1 MVSMML
7 TDPGYPSHAE
17 GPILLQPVL
26 KEYARALHIPIHAHA
41 PSHHVSP
48 PRRGDGLHL
57 HLFAL
62 PARPHRFSFWPV
74 SPSIETPAVFF
85 WELAPG
91 TQYTLAP
98 GNLFTRGT
106 VKCDPRGRAV
116 SGILGENIYVLFD
129 LLGQPTAVRPLL
141 LRRTLDL
148 CLEGM
153 TEVVCHETG
162 RLPHQ
167 VQVTLRRQS
176 HRTTLM
182 MLECAEAW
190 REQSSPPDPSAG
202 TSGAFETGD
211 QIRQGMAIVEENLKE
226 LSRQMALHTRMLSS
240 CRERI
245 RILTEV
251 EQSEELLVREI
262 EALTAIPEVR
272 EVEILGDCLRVITN
286 TVETV
291 VAGKRFRLGRFQLDI
306 RFNGDVAI
314 KNLTR
319 AYGYYDH
326 PHVWDAKPCLG
337 NIGHSVPKL
346 VSEFQ
351 WVATAQLLLEYLKTV
366 NPNGWYTPIDH
377 WEELHA

>member
-26 KEYARALHIPIHAHA
+26 QEYARALHIPIHAHA

-48 PRRGDGLHL
+48 PRRGDSLHL

-74 SPSIETPAVFF
+74 SPSIETPAVFL

-148 CLEGM
+148 CLEGL
-153 TEVVCHETG
+153 TEVMSHETG

-167 VQVTLRRQS
+167 VQVTLRQLS
-176 HRTTLM
+176 HRTTL
-182 MLECAEAW
+182 LALDYQTNRGQDPGAADGFSARPAHAE
-190 REQSSPPDPSAG
+190 DGAG
-202 TSGAFETGD
+202 IQQQMKIA
-211 QIRQGMAIVEENLKE
+211 EENLKE
-226 LSRQMALHTRMLSS
+226 LSLQMALHTRLLGN
-240 CRERI
+240 CRERL
-245 RILTEV
+245 RMLQQA
-251 EQSEELLVREI
+251 EQSKEWLPRELDGLF
-262 EALTAIPEVR
+262 ATPEVA
-272 EVEILGDCLRVITN
+272 EVKVLADRLSVVTNILEAAVG
-286 TVETV
+286 
-291 VAGKRFRLGRFQLDI
+291 AKRYRLGRFRIDI
-306 RFNGDVAI
+306 HFNGEVTI
-314 KNLTR
+314 TNLTR
-319 AYGYYDH
+319 PYGYYDH
-326 PHVWDAKPCLG
+326 PHIWNAKPCLG
-337 NIGHSVPKL
+337 NIGQSVLKL
-346 VSEFQ
+346 ISEFQ
-351 WVATAQLLLEYLKTV
+351 WVATVHVLLEYLKTV
-366 NPNGWYTPIDH
+366 NPKGWYAPIDH
-377 WEELHA
+377 WEELPA